1 MKEDAHQPRGLRFV
15 VPALVLRIQRC
26 NAPLGRL
33 LGSAL
38 MIAFTLAA
46 PWIAARPAFTA
57 GTASG
62 PGTAEAAED
71 SKAGLVD
78 RVIASSKEYLG
89 KPYKFR
95 NEYGRAMDCGGFI
108 SYVWSLQG
116 VALPVSS
123 HDIAQEVERVP
134 LEKAVK
140 GDLMFFKGRRSLL
153 HRVNHVSMIIGR
165 EGERIRMIHSCSR
178 GVVID
183 DYPAEYYSKRFL
195 FAGRIPGLPREAR
208 LSAADTGAAGVPASS
223 APPHKE
229 SIAIIGVG
237 DIMLGTNYPSA
248 DYLPPHDGRA
258 LLTPVAP
265 ILKSTVNREGDSP
278 PCAYLLTPG

>member
-1 MKEDAHQPRGLRFV
+1 MATRQNRRPLSIGLGVAVFIIC
-15 VPALVLRIQRC
+15 AL
-26 NAPLGRL
+26 
-33 LGSAL
+33 AL
-38 MIAFTLAA
+38 

-57 GTASG
+57 DSASG
-62 PGTAEAAED
+62 PGTAHAAED

-108 SYVWSLQG
+108 SYVWSLHG
-116 VALPVSS
+116 VTLPPSS
-123 HDIAQEVERVP
+123 RDIAQEVERVP
-134 LEKAVK
+134 LEKAEK

-153 HRVNHVSMIIGR
+153 HRVNHVSMIIAG
-165 EGERIRMIHSCSR
+165 EGGRIRMIHSCFR

-183 DYPAEYYSKRFL
+183 DYPEEYYSKRFL
-195 FAGRIPGLPREAR
+195 FAGRIPGLSREAR
-208 LSAADTGAAGVPASS
+208 LSAADTAAAAVPASS
-223 APPHKE
+223 APSRKE
-229 SIAIIGVG
+229 IISIIGVG

-248 DYLPPHDGRA
+248 DFLPPHDGRDP
-258 LLTPVAP
+258 LTPAAP
-265 ILKSTVNREGDSP
+265 ILKSTVNRRGDSP